1 MICDDSCAC
10 SSPEQRSAPAV
21 SFDVFVR
28 SMTLHVLVINLER
41 SADRRAAI
49 TSRLAVHGLVPEFFA
64 ATDGRLLDP
73 ARLAQLA
80 GPQGLSPG
88 EIGTYLSHVGAWRR
102 IVDRGWDAA
111 LILEDDAVFTAELPA
126 VLASLTPVVLA
137 RFDVVRLASL
147 MKQVGKP
154 LDALTGQH
162 TLVLPTKNPSGL
174 QGYVVTARGARRL
187 LEEMGTPRVA
197 IDTAMDRVWQR
208 HVDVVLVV
216 PPVVY
221 EDSSLPSL
229 TTSTGR
235 SVVRRPTRRV
245 AVWAN
250 SLHKHWNLSRVHA
263 RLSGRGWL
271 SYWITPTV
279 SQPVKRPSVS

>member
-1 MICDDSCAC
+1 
-10 SSPEQRSAPAV
+10 V

-28 SMTLHVLVINLER
+28 SMTLRVLVINLER

-49 TSRLAVHGLVPEFFA
+49 SSRLAVHGLVPEFFA

-73 ARLAQLA
+73 GRLAQLA

-126 VLASLTPVVLA
+126 VLATLTPVVLA

-187 LEEMGTPRVA
+187 LREMGTPRVA